1 MERHEY
7 YMGLAIGEAKKAEAI
22 GEVPIGCVIVKDD
35 QVIATGY
42 NHRETNRQAT
52 AHAELLA
59 IEQACEKL
67 GNWRLE
73 GCELYVT
80 LEPCPMCAGAIM
92 LSRIEHVI
100 FGAVDPKGG
109 CCGTLMNLVQDER
122 FNHVSR
128 LTSGILE
135 KECGELLTAF
145 FRELRAKKK
154 AKKRAMGCNNLD
166 ETV

>member
-7 YMGLAIGEAKKAEAI
+7 YMELAIGEAKKAEAI

-109 CCGTLMNLVQDER
+109 CCGTLMNLIQDER

>member
-1 MERHEY
+1 
-7 YMGLAIGEAKKAEAI
+7 
-22 GEVPIGCVIVKDD
+22 
-35 QVIATGY
+35 
-42 NHRETNRQAT
+42 
-52 AHAELLA
+52 
-59 IEQACEKL
+59 
-67 GNWRLE
+67 
-73 GCELYVT
+73 
-80 LEPCPMCAGAIM
+80 M